1 MSKMKQSPLCG
12 VSGALGNLVGSSW
25 KGIPYLRSRHAV
37 CHDAKTHKLSTV
49 LASVDAVNA

>member
-1 MSKMKQSPLCG
+1 MSKIKQSPLCG